1 MTLQSDLDM
10 IMICDCDDFSR
21 FSNGEKSIDA
31 DTWFSR
37 AARRFISGLSAPTA
51 QGRLYEVDMRLRP
64 SGNAGALVSKISGFV
79 DYQNNQAWSWEHLAL
94 TRARVLTG
102 DKPLA
107 EKLNTA
113 LYEILS
119 LPRDGASLAKD
130 IEDMRARLLQ
140 HNPLR
145 GPYDI
150 RRGKGGLVEL
160 EFACQSLQLAW
171 GCQHDGLIG
180 ARSLPQLIA
189 DLHQA
194 EILSVADYDGARHA
208 AQYFATLRQ
217 IASLCLEDN
226 EEKPAIGIENLL
238 LEAVNEPDM
247 GRLQTSL
254 AAHRGFVETLLSN
267 SLAAIAATNQ
277 H

>member
-1 MTLQSDLDM
+1 
-10 IMICDCDDFSR
+10 
-21 FSNGEKSIDA
+21 
-31 DTWFSR
+31 
-37 AARRFISGLSAPTA
+37 
-51 QGRLYEVDMRLRP
+51 
-64 SGNAGALVSKISGFV
+64 
-79 DYQNNQAWSWEHLAL
+79 
-94 TRARVLTG
+94 
-102 DKPLA
+102 
-107 EKLNTA
+107 
-113 LYEILS
+113 
-119 LPRDGASLAKD
+119 
-130 IEDMRARLLQ
+130 LQ

-194 EILSVADYDGARHA
+194 EILSAADYDGARHA

-226 EEKPAIGIENLL
+226 EKNPAIGIENLL

-247 GRLQTSL
+247 GRLKASL
-254 AAHRGFVETLLSN
+254 AAHRGFVERLLSN